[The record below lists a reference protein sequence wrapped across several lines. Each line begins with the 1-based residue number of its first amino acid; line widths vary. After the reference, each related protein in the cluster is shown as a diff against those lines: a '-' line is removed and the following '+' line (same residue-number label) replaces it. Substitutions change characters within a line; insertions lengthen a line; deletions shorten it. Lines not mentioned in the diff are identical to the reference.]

1 MNDEIVF
8 TLVSGEFQARPYAG
22 LTTQSFDIVGQG
34 DGSVG
39 IRNQYSDV
47 VVSMTTTRVWAST
60 YAGNQSQSFDIRKYP
75 DGSCT
80 IHSKYYPVVI
90 EMTDSG
96 VTPKAFVDGDLAQRF
111 YLVCQGDG
119 STGIRKVSRVFNTR
133 KRPNDLQGPLV
144 ASVQFAQS
152 QIFSARP
159 TAGGSQPYLTAR
171 RKALLMVKPAG
182 NINALSVTV
191 YDSGGVVLGS
201 LILNKPYQ
209 LPKTVYHVASIKSDT
224 AFDLLSGPAY
234 TLKNPNEISR
244 LSDHSGAFLL
254 EKLQQHEWI
263 DIETEDGSRVDEIY
277 LPLCSAL
284 NGRIVRVHS
293 TADGPLTVFFDG
305 RELSV
310 QKGETYQFKCVSGS
324 WVSDV
329 EWGNR
334 TLVYAEKTWS
344 AVIPAHWIKPGIT
357 LHFDSGQV
365 SGDLKSL
372 QVGGATE
379 LLINTIDIGMLIEP
393 RNAYTFAVTPGYHRQ
408 YFQTIPVTRLV
419 VNNYESL
426 YLSQVML
433 PDGTLLTDFDPSEG
447 GWHIGT
453 MRQRIGKELIS
464 LGINHANY
472 GINCFEGEA
481 DWTPYV
487 VAQLT
492 AHNNRGKYANGIQ
505 VHGGSGGGGIVTLDS
520 SISTEFSHELG
531 HNFGL
536 GHYPGGFDG
545 SVHQDADGVNSTWGW
560 DMDLRLFL
568 PNFRPEISHVE
579 TCLEGRCQSP
589 FFGRSFGTDPMASG
603 SPMSSLNKFVLHT
616 PYTAAITQTFL
627 ESKPVFAQD
636 SSTGFRKWDP
646 DTQSMEPYAHRVD
659 VMRPVLA
666 SNADLTEGAISALLN
681 KSRLVKVWM
690 WENNW
695 VPSIHIPPA
704 SSFNAH
710 CIIITVESNTRG
722 RSQLYIN
729 GRVISVMPGFA
740 KSYISSGSSWN
751 ECIVLDGE
759 MSRVTAPNS
768 ELSRP
773 ALTAFLNKHRV
784 VRVAMWDGNWASSID
799 VPPASP
805 ANNRRVIVIDQ
816 QATYAT
822 RLDINGLII
831 PVPTGAMMYFLSDG
845 SQWNDYAHLIDTSI
859 ERSPK
864 AFGVPVTTL
873 VGYYDPQTAL
883 PSYVYPALHGAY
895 GFIYADD
902 SATLID
908 TDCQLWVTSSGQEPL
923 RFKLD
928 NNRIRSSV
936 MNAFHINVAES
947 SGGRTVKIICNGKT
961 VAERFILPA
970 KVPLTYTVNGE

>member
-1 MNDEIVF
+1 MSDEIVF
-8 TLVSGEFQARPYAG
+8 TLAGGEFQARPYAG
-22 LTTQSFDIVGQG
+22 LTTQSFKVVEQG

-39 IRNQYSDV
+39 IRNQYNPV
-47 VVSMTTTRVWAST
+47 VVSMTTASVWAST
-60 YAGNQSQSFDIRKYP
+60 YIGTQSQSFEIEKYP

-96 VTPKAFVDGDLAQRF
+96 VAPKAFIEGDLAQRF
-111 YLVCQGDG
+111 YLVYQGDG

-133 KRPNDLQGPLV
+133 KRSNDLQGSL
-144 ASVQFAQS
+144 AANVQFAQS
-152 QIFSARP
+152 QIFPARP
-159 TAGGSQPYLTAR
+159 TAGDSQPYLTAR
-171 RKALLMVKPAG
+171 RNALLMVKPEG
-182 NINALSVTV
+182 SINALSVTV

-209 LPKTVYHVASIKSDT
+209 LPKTVYLFGSIKSDT
-224 AFDLLSGPAY
+224 VFDLLSGPAY
-234 TLKNPNEISR
+234 TLKNPSEISR

-254 EKLQQHEWI
+254 EKLQQHEWV
-263 DIETEDGSRVDEIY
+263 DIENEDSNRVGEIY
-277 LPLCSAL
+277 LPACSTL
-284 NGRIVRVHS
+284 NGSIVRVHS

-329 EWGNR
+329 EWANR
-334 TLVYAEKTWS
+334 TLVYAENTWS

-357 LHFDSGQV
+357 LHFDSDQF
-365 SGDLKSL
+365 SGDLTNL
-372 QVGGATE
+372 QVGGTTE
-379 LLINTIDIGMLIEP
+379 LLINTIDIGMLTAP
-393 RNAYTFAVTPGYHRQ
+393 RNAYTFAAEPEYHRQ

-433 PDGTLLTDFDPSEG
+433 PNGTLLNDFDPSEG
-447 GWHIGT
+447 GWHTGT

-481 DWTPYV
+481 EWTPYV

-492 AHNNRGKYANGIQ
+492 AHNSRGKYANGIQ
-505 VHGGSGGGGIVTLDS
+505 VHGGSGGAGMVTLDS
-520 SISTEFSHELG
+520 SIGNEFSHELG
-531 HNFGL
+531 HNYGL

-560 DMDLRLFL
+560 DMDSGLFS
-568 PNFRPEISHVE
+568 PNFRPNISHVE

-589 FFGRSFGTDPMASG
+589 FFGRSFGTDTMAGG
-603 SPMSSLNKFVLHT
+603 SPMSSLNQFTLHT

-659 VMRPVLA
+659 VMRPLLA

-681 KSRLVKVWM
+681 KSRLVKVSMYDGSWG
-690 WENNW
+690 
-695 VPSIHIPPA
+695 PSINIPPA

-710 CIIITVESNTRG
+710 CIVTVESNAG
-722 RSQLYIN
+722 YGSQLYID
-729 GRVISVMPGFA
+729 GRVISVKRGFA

-751 ECIVLDGE
+751 ECIVLDGD

-768 ELSRP
+768 ELSQP
-773 ALTAFLNKHRV
+773 ALTAFLNKYRV

-799 VPPASP
+799 VPPASH
-805 ANNRRVIVIDQ
+805 ANNRRVIMIDQ
-816 QATYAT
+816 QATFTT
-822 RLDINGLII
+822 RLTINGLII
-831 PVPTGAMMYFLSDG
+831 PVPKGAVMYFLSDG
-845 SQWNDYAHLIDTSI
+845 SQWNDYAHLTDTSI

-864 AFGVPVTTL
+864 AFGVPVSTI
-873 VGYYDPQTAL
+873 VGYYDPQTEL
-883 PSYVYPALHGAY
+883 QSYVYPALHGAY
-895 GFIYADD
+895 GFVYADD

-908 TDCQLWVTSSGQEPL
+908 TDCQLWVTSPGQTL

-947 SGGRTVKIICNGKT
+947 SERRTVKILCNGKT
-961 VAERFILPA
+961 VAERLIHPA
-970 KVPLTYTVNGE
+970 EVPLTYTVNGE